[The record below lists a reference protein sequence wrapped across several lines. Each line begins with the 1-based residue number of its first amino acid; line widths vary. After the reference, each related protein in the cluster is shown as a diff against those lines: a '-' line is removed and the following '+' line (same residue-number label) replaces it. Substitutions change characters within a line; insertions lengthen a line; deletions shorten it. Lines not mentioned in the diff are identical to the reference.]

1 MHRFAWE
8 ITVKQSTLFSIC
20 LALLVIGSPALAE
33 VSNTETNNGNLVMQD
48 IPEIPAS
55 VVASL
60 NRYQNVR
67 SAAFLDW
74 TEDGNGIFIST
85 RFGDVSQVHRVGLP
99 GGARQ
104 QLTFYDEPVGGLQRQ
119 PDGAKM
125 IFTMDAGG
133 SEFSQI
139 FLLDPASNDDAIMLT
154 DGASRNGSVVWDRT
168 GDLIA
173 YQSTRRNGASNDV
186 WLMNVSNSETARMV
200 LESPDGTYWAASDF
214 TADNSKLLIINYV
227 GNADSR
233 IHLLDIESGDLRLLA
248 GDPDNPSS
256 NFPFAFDHEG
266 TGFWYITDVKGDFQQ
281 MAWQS
286 LAEGSKPAILTADIP
301 WNVEGGAIS
310 KDRKRGVFSVNVDGM
325 SQIYLLDMLS
335 REFARVSVIPTGL
348 AGGMEFSPDAS
359 KLGLTLNTSRTP
371 SDSFVLDLGEG
382 ALEYGELVRWTYSE
396 VGGLDT
402 DSFIEPE
409 LVHYPTFDSD
419 NGGPQNIP
427 AWVYKPSGQGPHPV
441 IIAIHGGP
449 ESQAR
454 PAFSSTYQMWLNK
467 LGAAVIRPNVRG
479 SAGYG
484 KHYMS
489 IDNGFKREDSVRDI
503 GALLDWIATQP
514 DLDQSRVAVFGGSYG
529 GYMVLASS
537 VHYSDR
543 LKAAVDVVGISNF
556 VTFLEN
562 TQDYRRDLRRAEY
575 GDERKPAMREHLLNI
590 SPLTHV
596 DKIKVPMLVVQGQ
609 NDPRVPV
616 TEAIQVVNALRSQG
630 QPVWYMNALNEGHGY
645 RKKENRDVYQQA
657 TIMFLQKYLVG
668 EGQ

>member
-1 MHRFAWE
+1 M
-8 ITVKQSTLFSIC
+8 KQNFILTSS
-20 LALLVIGSPALAE
+20 LALLVFSAAALAE
-33 VSNTETNNGNLVMQD
+33 VTTTNTNNGNLVMQD

-55 VVASL
+55 IVSSL

-67 SAAFLDW
+67 SAGFLDW
-74 TEDGNGIFIST
+74 TEDGNSIFVST
-85 RFGDVSQVHRVGLP
+85 RFGDVSQVHRVGHP

-104 QLTFYDEPVGGLQRQ
+104 QVTFFDEPVGGVQRQ
-119 PDGAKM
+119 PGGSKM

-139 FLLDPASNDDAIMLT
+139 FLLDPAGNDDAIMLT
-154 DGASRNGSVVWDRT
+154 DGKSRNGSVVWDRS
-168 GDLIA
+168 GEWIA

-186 WLMNVSNSETARMV
+186 WLMNVSNSETARMA
-200 LESPDGTYWAASDF
+200 LKSPDGTYWSASDF
-214 TADNSKLLIINYV
+214 SSDNRKLLILNYV

-233 IHLLDIESGDLRLLA
+233 IHLLDIETGELRLLA

-256 NFPFAFDHEG
+256 NFPFAFDREG
-266 TGFWYITDVKGDFQQ
+266 TGFWFITDVKGDFRQ

-286 LAEGSKPAILTADIP
+286 LEEGSKPVILTADIP
-301 WNVEGGAIS
+301 WNVEGGTIS
-310 KDRKRGVFSVNVDGM
+310 KDRTRGVFAVNVDGM

-335 REFARVSVIPTGL
+335 REFAPVSVIPTGL
-348 AGGMEFSPDAS
+348 AGGMEFNPDGS
-359 KLGLTLNTSRTP
+359 KLGLTLNTSKTP
-371 SDSFVLDLGEG
+371 SDSFVLDLGAG
-382 ALEYGELVRWTYSE
+382 ALEYGELTRWTYSE

-402 DSFIEPE
+402 ESFIEPE
-409 LVHYPTFDSD
+409 LVHYPTFDSAS
-419 NGGPQNIP
+419 GGPEKIP
-427 AWVYKPSGQGPHPV
+427 AWVYKPAGKGPHPV

-449 ESQAR
+449 EGQSR
-454 PAFSSTYQMWLNK
+454 PSFSSTYQMWLNK

-489 IDNGFKREDSVRDI
+489 LDNGFKREDSVRDI

-514 DLDQSRVAVFGGSYG
+514 DLDKNRVAVFGGSYG

-575 GDERKPAMREHLLNI
+575 GDEREPAMRKHLQSI

-596 DKIKVPMLVVQGQ
+596 DKIKVPMLVVQGE

-616 TEAIQVVNALRSQG
+616 TEAVQVVEALRAQG

-657 TIMFLQKYLVG
+657 SIMFLQKYLVG